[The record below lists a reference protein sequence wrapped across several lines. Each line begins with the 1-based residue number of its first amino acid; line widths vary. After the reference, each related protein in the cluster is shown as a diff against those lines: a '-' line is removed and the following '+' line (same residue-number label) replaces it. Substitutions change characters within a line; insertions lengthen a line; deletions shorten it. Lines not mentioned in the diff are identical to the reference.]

1 MVGIL
6 FLLGLAVGWASDL
19 TISELKVRGAVRAD
33 TTLILE
39 ASGLSR
45 GEEITLDRVQSA
57 IRRLYALG
65 LFRDV
70 RLWTE
75 EDSAGVRVIIEVEE
89 NPLLAK
95 LSFEGNR
102 AFKDK
107 ELKKVLHFDEGQV
120 VSPKAIH
127 DGELSI
133 RKLYEE
139 KGYLSAEVKA
149 FTASIDKSRIHLT
162 YRIDEGQK
170 VRVKRIRFIG
180 NTAFEEGK
188 LKKQMK
194 TKESRW
200 WRKGEFKEDVYE
212 EDLEKVVQFYR
223 KHGYREAEVL
233 RDSLYYDS
241 SRRNLFIDIYIKEG
255 PQFHFGKVTW
265 EGNQAISDEQ
275 IAALVD
281 VREGDLYD
289 EERYERM
296 YQNLISAY
304 QERGYISAMVD
315 RREHVRGDTLDVHF
329 VIQEG
334 RPSKVHR
341 IMIAGNRKTKDKV
354 ILRELSLVPGQVFRR
369 SDLEKSIRDLYMLN
383 YFRSIIPEPKFLD
396 NGDVDLLIRVDE
408 KPTGQA
414 SMGIGYSEQYKLIGT
429 IGLMVPNLFGNG
441 QQLDLTCDFGRR
453 REVFRFGLTEPWL
466 LDTPT
471 SISLDLYS
479 IYDKSYS
486 DFHEKRMGFS
496 LRVGRRMSWLDEYS
510 RLYGRYRLEEVD
522 YPYIAPD
529 SAYSDPYGLRE
540 REWPE
545 RASVAGLTFL
555 RDSRDLPEFPTKGSV
570 LSCSGEWAG
579 GPFRGDEAYQKYE
592 LKAEAFLRTFWKF
605 VLVPRVR
612 AGFVDVLGRKGYV
625 PFGEK
630 FMPGGTSWDGMIRG
644 YEDRSVGPYEAGK
657 AVGGS
662 TMLVFNL
669 EYQFPIVK
677 EQLYGLVFAD
687 AGNAWRSWKD
697 TRPLK
702 LKRSIGFGVR
712 LVMPPMGTI
721 GFDFG
726 YRLDDLRDDRGN
738 ILQAKGGWNTHF
750 QLGRQFF

>member
-1 MVGIL
+1 MISIL
-6 FLLGLAVGWASDL
+6 LSLGLAVGWGSDL
-19 TISELKVRGAVRAD
+19 TIAELKVRGAVRAD
-33 TTLILE
+33 TALILE
-39 ASGLSR
+39 ASGLSP

-75 EDSAGVRVIIEVEE
+75 EDSRGVRMIIEVEE

-95 LSFEGNR
+95 LSFDGNR
-102 AFKDK
+102 ALKEE
-107 ELKKVLHFDEGQV
+107 ELKKVLRFGEGQV
-120 VSPKAIH
+120 VSPKAVH
-127 DGELSI
+127 DGKVRV

-149 FTASIDKSRIHLT
+149 LMTPVDKGRVRLT
-162 YRIDEGQK
+162 YFVEEGEK

-180 NTAFEEGK
+180 NTAFDEGK

-194 TKESRW
+194 TRESRW
-200 WRKGEFKEDVYE
+200 WRKGEFKEDVYQ

-223 KHGYREAEVL
+223 KHGYRDAEVV

-265 EGNQAISDEQ
+265 KGNRALSDEQ
-275 IAALVD
+275 IETLLD
-281 VREGDLYD
+281 VQEGDLYN

-296 YQNLISAY
+296 YQGLLSAY
-304 QERGYISAMVD
+304 QERGYISALVD
-315 RREHVRGDTLDVHF
+315 RRERVRGDTVDVHLA
-329 VIQEG
+329 IREG
-334 RPSKVHR
+334 HPSKIHR
-341 IMIAGNRKTKDKV
+341 VMIAGNRKTKDKV
-354 ILRELSLVPGQVFRR
+354 IIRELTLVPGQVFRR
-369 SDLEKSIRDLYMLN
+369 SDLEKSLRNLYMLR
-383 YFRSIIPEPKFLD
+383 YFRSITPEPKFLE
-396 NGDVDLLIRVDE
+396 NGDVDLLIRVE
-408 KPTGQA
+408 EQPTGTY
-414 SMGIGYSEQYKLIGT
+414 SMGMGYSEQYKLIGT

-441 QQLDLTCDFGRR
+441 QQLDFTWDFGRR
-453 REVFRFGLTEPWL
+453 RNVFRLGFTEPWL

-471 SISLDLYS
+471 SISFD
-479 IYDKSYS
+479 IYRIHDKSYS
-486 DFHEKRMGFS
+486 DFHELRKGFS
-496 LRVGRRMSWLDEYS
+496 IRVGKRLRWLDEYS

-522 YPYIAPD
+522 YSYIAPD
-529 SAYSDPYGLRE
+529 SVYSDPYGLRE

-545 RASVAGLTFL
+545 RASVVGLTFL

-579 GPFRGDEAYQKYE
+579 GPFRGDEAYQKYQVDG
-592 LKAEAFLRTFWKF
+592 EAFFSTLWRL
-605 VLVPRVR
+605 VLVLR
-612 AGFVDVLGRKGYV
+612 ARMGFVDVLGRRGYV
-625 PFGEK
+625 PFGER
-630 FMPGGTSWDGMIRG
+630 FMPGGVSWDGMVRG
-644 YEDRSVGPYEAGK
+644 YDDRSVGPYDGGK
-657 AVGGS
+657 RVGGS

-669 EYQFPIVK
+669 EYQFPIAR
-677 EQLYGLVFAD
+677 EQVYGLVFAD

-697 TRPLK
+697 TRPLQ
-702 LKRSIGFGVR
+702 LKRSLGFGVR

-726 YRLDDLRDDRGN
+726 YRLDDIRDDQGN
-738 ILQAKGGWNTHF
+738 LRQAKGGWNTHF
-750 QLGRQFF
+750 QLGRRFF